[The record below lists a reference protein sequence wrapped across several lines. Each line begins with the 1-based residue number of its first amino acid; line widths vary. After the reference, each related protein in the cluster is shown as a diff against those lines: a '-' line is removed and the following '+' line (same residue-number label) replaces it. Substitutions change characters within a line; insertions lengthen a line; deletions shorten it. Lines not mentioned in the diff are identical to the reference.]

1 MTRRLLL
8 IEAAV
13 SIALIW
19 AGLRVMPFLRL
30 QRMLDRCVPLR
41 FPSAMWRI
49 PPAISAVNWA
59 VTAISARFPPATCL
73 VQALAAAAML
83 RRRGHACDLE
93 SVFGRAAIAA
103 GARIEA
109 HAWVECDGR
118 VAIGACGVSTGVG
131 GSRGAGIAVSSE
143 YAAALAAVLRDET
156 LPRARSRRTR
166 RRLHALAKTTI

>member
-30 QRMLDRCVPLR
+30 QRLLDRCVPLANVR
-41 FPSAMWRI
+41 KRHAADFG
-49 PPAISAVNWA
+49 AISAVNWA
-59 VTAISARFPPATCL
+59 VTAVSARFPPATCL

-83 RRRGHACDLE
+83 RRRGHACQLRIG
-93 SVFGRAAIAA
+93 VRTHGIAA
-103 GARIEA
+103 GARLEA

-118 VAIGACGVSTGVG
+118 VAIGDVAYL
-131 GSRGAGIAVSSE
+131 SE
-143 YAAALAAVLRDET
+143 LAVLAS
-156 LPRARSRRTR
+156 PVSP
-166 RRLHALAKTTI
+166 

>member
-41 FPSAMWRI
+41 KRHVADPQ
-49 PPAISAVNWA
+49 AISAVNWA
-59 VTAISARFPPATCL
+59 LTVISAHFPPATCL

-83 RRRGHACDLE
+83 RRRGHSCDLRLG
-93 SVFGRAAIAA
+93 VRTRGNAA

-109 HAWVECDGR
+109 HAWVECDGQ
-118 VAIGACGVSTGVG
+118 VAIGHVAYL
-131 GSRGAGIAVSSE
+131 SE
-143 YAAALAAVLRDET
+143 LVVLAAPVS
-156 LPRARSRRTR
+156 P
-166 RRLHALAKTTI
+166 